1 MRLQRFLAVQDV
13 INRNFLKSY
22 SLLSWKTGVPVSSW
36 WHEGTF
42 LCHLW
47 HLHPKWTYGL
57 HRTDFPGCEFL
68 YFPKGPC
75 GSGTY
80 LHRWHENRGQC
91 EPHTWV
97 WKKSC
102 TKNRG
107 KVFEKISLLI
117 DAINKEVL
125 GYFNLKLEKRQ
136 KYAIDYV
143 SKLLEMYKKGTG
155 LDGRRFHFKCKR
167 AVNKN
172 PYGRTEKIYECESCE
187 GCQYKRE
194 YGPKAS
200 GNRTIRMNEGLTAI
214 HQEVISNLE
223 SVHGALL
230 RMNRSIQAERTFGI
244 LKRDKSYKRLF
255 LIKCTLFY
263 E

>member
-1 MRLQRFLAVQDV
+1 M
-13 INRNFLKSY
+13 
-22 SLLSWKTGVPVSSW
+22 
-36 WHEGTF
+36 
-42 LCHLW
+42 
-47 HLHPKWTYGL
+47 
-57 HRTDFPGCEFL
+57 
-68 YFPKGPC
+68 
-75 GSGTY
+75 
-80 LHRWHENRGQC
+80 
-91 EPHTWV
+91 

-230 RMNRSIQAERTFGI
+230 RMNRSIVAVCTFGI
-244 LKRDKSYKRLF
+244 LNRDKSYKRLF
-255 LIKCTLFY
+255 IIKCTLFY